1 MECLVE
7 TFKVPLKPK
16 VLSMHHIYSPGVLLA
31 QGVPVPAVAAGVE
44 DIHTDNEDLLVMNLL
59 PVSAAWTCHLCD
71 HLPSYLGTILD
82 LVHQPPT
89 NAYVIDVVVHQPI

>member
-1 MECLVE
+1 M
-7 TFKVPLKPK
+7 
-16 VLSMHHIYSPGVLLA
+16 
-31 QGVPVPAVAAGVE
+31 PAVAASVE

-59 PVSAAWTCHLCD
+59 PVFAAWTRHLRD

-89 NAYVIDVVVHQPI
+89 NAYVLVIEINWSLKL